1 MSRFLLNI
9 AIVGCGIAESAP
21 AQAPSASPVDS
32 AAVRVVLAAAMEVLA
47 ADGLIPVFPQPAQ
60 PWRIVAADSS
70 SPAWNAAL
78 TRLREILQA
87 RPVAPSDTMTRVLK
101 FGPLRI
107 ESDTLWASYTISF
120 EWRCRSN
127 GAIHSSSAS
136 RALVAVRPQGWWQS
150 AQTVETLIGDP
161 PPCG

>member
-1 MSRFLLNI
+1 MSRSFLSI
-9 AIVGCGIAESAP
+9 ALVGCGIAGSAP
-21 AQAPSASPVDS
+21 AQTPSALRVDS
-32 AAVRVVLAAAMEVLA
+32 AAVRVVLTAAVEALA
-47 ADGLIPVFPQPAQ
+47 ADGLIPVLPQPAR

-70 SPAWNAAL
+70 SPTWNAAL

-107 ESDTLWASYTISF
+107 ESDTLWASYTISL

-136 RALVAVRPQGWWQS
+136 RALVAVRPRGRWQP
-150 AQTVETLIGDP
+150 AQTVETIIGDP

>member
-1 MSRFLLNI
+1 MSRFFLSM
-9 AIVGCGIAESAP
+9 AVVGCGIAGSAP
-21 AQAPSASPVDS
+21 AQTPSASPADS
-32 AAVRVVLAAAMEVLA
+32 AAVRVVLTAAVEALA

-70 SPAWNAAL
+70 SPTWNAAL

-87 RPVAPSDTMTRVLK
+87 RQVALSDTMTRVLE

-107 ESDTLWASYTISF
+107 ESDTLWASYTISL

-136 RALVAVRPQGWWQS
+136 RTLVAVRPKGWWQS
-150 AQTVETLIGDP
+150 AQTIETLIGDP